1 MRRMMLHP
9 GEALDHQRDAVKG
22 PQFPGEPV
30 GRRPFEQG
38 LLHAGELLIGKPWR
52 RAARPSAVQ
61 GLGTTGLPAGMPDA
75 HGLGRDLELAGDLGL
90 GDAGGEQLGRA
101 QPAGLQA
108 VTFSLCR
115 RAARDS
121 WHAPD
126 PRLAG
131 DRAPT

>member
-115 RAARDS
+115 SAARDS
-121 WHAPD
+121 WHVPD
-126 PRLAG
+126 PHLAG
-131 DRAPT
+131 G